1 MFHISNQGV
10 SKARNYGIENS
21 RGKYIAFV
29 DADDYI
35 EKNMYKIMIA
45 QMESDSTFH

>member
-35 EKNMYKIMIA
+35 EKKYVQNNDCTNG
-45 QMESDSTFH
+45 E